1 MRSRRLMSMTAVAAV
16 VASTMAQAAPFSH
29 REINEIPPNH
39 TVAANADHLFGMP
52 ATAPYARSERWP
64 FCEQGPP
71 WCTAGGY
78 PNLHY
83 YREMQGL
90 PYEASQRLG

>member
-1 MRSRRLMSMTAVAAV
+1 MLSIRLVPLTAVALV

-29 REINEIPPNH
+29 REINELPPNR
-39 TVAANADHLFGMP
+39 TLAANADRAFGMQ

-64 FCEQGPP
+64 SCLQGPP
-71 WCTAGGY
+71 ACTAAGY

-83 YREMQGL
+83 SRETQGL
-90 PYEASQRLG
+90 PY

>member
-1 MRSRRLMSMTAVAAV
+1 MRAFRLVPMTALALA
-16 VASTMAQAAPFSH
+16 VASTMAQAAPFAH
-29 REINEIPPNH
+29 REINEISPNR
-39 TVAANADHLFGMP
+39 TLAANADRLFGMP

-64 FCEQGPP
+64 SCQQGTP
-71 WCTAGGY
+71 WCTAAGY

-90 PYEASQRLG
+90 AY